1 MPNGDCP
8 RGVKNMT
15 DIDAIVREQKEQNRR
30 LNLLESKL
38 NWFMLT
44 LIATLVVGI
53 MNLLLDVRL

>member
-1 MPNGDCP
+1 MPNGECP
-8 RGVKNMT
+8 KGAKNMA
-15 DIDAIVREQKEQNRR
+15 DIDAIGREQKEQNRR

-53 MNLLLDVRL
+53 MNLLLDIRI

>member
-8 RGVKNMT
+8 QGAKNMA
-15 DIDAIVREQKEQNRR
+15 DIEAIGREQREQNRR
-30 LNLLESKL
+30 LNVLESKL

-53 MNLLLDVRL
+53 MNLLLDIRI